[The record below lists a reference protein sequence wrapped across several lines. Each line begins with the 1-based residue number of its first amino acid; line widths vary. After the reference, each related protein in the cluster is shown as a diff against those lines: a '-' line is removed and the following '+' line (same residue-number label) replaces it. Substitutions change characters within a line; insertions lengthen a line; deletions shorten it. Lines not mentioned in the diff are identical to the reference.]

1 MSRPH
6 SSEPY
11 RGFEQGVIRP
21 PSEARSLLL
30 RVTRNCPWNRCSF
43 CPVYKA
49 KKFSIRP
56 VAHVKRDIDAIHRH
70 VATLRDLTVGHET
83 ASPAVGLDA
92 ARELPPDEL
101 PAFQAAYHWLTKG
114 GMRSVFLQ
122 DANSLAVKP
131 DHLLEILRHLQARF
145 PEVER
150 VTSYAR
156 SPSLVRLQPDVLSAF
171 RAAGLKRIHIG
182 LESGADQVLARVQKG
197 ATKEMHIQAGRLVK
211 DAGIELSEYYMP
223 GLGGRDLTRANALET
238 ADALNRI
245 DPDFIRLRSLA
256 IPGGIPLYTE
266 YQEGAFAKC
275 SDVEVQEEI
284 LLCLENLDGI
294 TSKVRS
300 DHILNLLPEIHGR
313 LPEDRDHMCE
323 AVRNFLG
330 LDPRERLL
338 YQVGRRLGIFDG
350 LRDMQDE
357 SRRGIA
363 TVNVQRL
370 GITPE
375 NCDQI
380 LDDLMRQFV

>member
-1 MSRPH
+1 
-6 SSEPY
+6 
-11 RGFEQGVIRP
+11 
-21 PSEARSLLL
+21 
-30 RVTRNCPWNRCSF
+30 
-43 CPVYKA
+43 VYKA

-70 VATLRDLTVGHET
+70 VAILRDLTVGHET
-83 ASPAVGLDA
+83 ASPEAVLDA

-101 PAFQAAYHWLTKG
+101 PAFQAAYQWFTKG

-182 LESGADQVLARVQKG
+182 LESGADEVLARVQKG

-238 ADALNRI
+238 ADALNQI

-350 LRDMQDE
+350 LLDMQDE
-357 SRRGIA
+357 GRRGIA
-363 TVNVQRL
+363 TANVQKL

-380 LDDLMRQFV
+380 LDDLMRRFV